1 VRHVHHSLD
10 HQTEFRGLMSETLK
24 IVIAAG
30 GGAALLVLVASLL
43 LAGEAAQRDL
53 SRRVQHIASG
63 GATGGLEPV
72 RNAGNLLLAAIRR
85 IGATFQATSLFSQT
99 DIAALERSAVAAGL
113 NPQRTV
119 PIVIGGKVVLMLGC
133 PALVFI
139 GMTLAGYTSLTRL
152 VVAMLTVALAMFG
165 PNWTLQRFRK
175 SRLAALRRGLPD
187 ALDLMVVCA
196 EAGLGLE
203 TVVDRVSAELRAFSP
218 AIAMEFNQLGQ
229 DMRLSSDRGMALA
242 RMAER
247 TEIESFQQLS
257 GTLSQTL
264 RYGTPLGQALRVLAV
279 EMRNERLM
287 RLEEKAARLPVL
299 LTIPLTLFIFPCL
312 FIVVCG
318 PVVIKVLNI
327 MHP

>member
-1 VRHVHHSLD
+1 
-10 HQTEFRGLMSETLK
+10 MSETLAL
-24 IVIAAG
+24 VFMAG
-30 GGAALLVLVASLL
+30 GGAALLVLAASVL
-43 LAGEAAQRDL
+43 LAGEASQRDL
-53 SRRVQHIASG
+53 SQRVRHIANG
-63 GATGGLEPV
+63 GTTSGLEPV
-72 RNAGNLLLAAIRR
+72 RNAGSSLLGAIRR
-85 IGATFQATSLFSQT
+85 IGATLQATSLFSQS
-99 DIAALERSAVAAGL
+99 DITALERSAVAAGL

-133 PALVFI
+133 PAVAFV
-139 GMTLAGYTSLTRL
+139 GMTLAGYTSIIRL
-152 VVAMLTVALAMFG
+152 AVTLLAVALGMLG

-175 SRLAALRRGLPD
+175 SRIAALRRGLPD

-203 TVVDRVSAELRAFSP
+203 SVVDRVSTELRSSSP

-229 DMRLSSDRGMALA
+229 DMRLSSDRGMALV

-247 TEIESFQQLS
+247 TELENFQQLA
-257 GTLSQTL
+257 GALSQAL

-299 LTIPLTLFIFPCL
+299 LTIPLALFIFPCL
-312 FIVVCG
+312 FIVVAS
-318 PVVIKVLNI
+318 PVVIKVLNLI
-327 MHP
+327 HH